1 MMALSHISGDSK
13 SKVTKRKSTRT
24 KKITRTVHHSVKKKN
39 KGKNRHTRGAPK
51 TGAGSMKSFLQ
62 EGEEG
67 DDYGHVSDYLTKAA
81 LQLQDTDKEGAERG
95 GDSNVDS
102 NEDHEEIPVAAGS
115 ALAGLRS
122 QYDSNE
128 DQAPQDHTS

>member
-1 MMALSHISGDSK
+1 
-13 SKVTKRKSTRT
+13 
-24 KKITRTVHHSVKKKN
+24 
-39 KGKNRHTRGAPK
+39 
-51 TGAGSMKSFLQ
+51 MKSFLQ

-81 LQLQDTDKEGAERG
+81 LQLQQDTDKEGAERG